1 MHYSAD
7 EPTIA
12 KKKNKIKKNKK
23 KKISSKKKNGDA
35 IHHR

>member
-1 MHYSAD
+1 MHYSGD

-12 KKKNKIKKNKK
+12 KKKNKIKTNR
-23 KKISSKKKNGDA
+23 KIEFSSTKKNGDA